1 MSTMTDSSDPR
12 KRSFA
17 DEIKELSTKTLL
29 ERQRDIDIFVQYG
42 MYPDWAVYEKESKY
56 LKIKSILD
64 YWEMEDIFRYRIV
77 LNMELLDRC
86 DKFELYPKLNFFFN
100 KDQLK

>member
-1 MSTMTDSSDPR
+1 MSSIIDSLDPR

-17 DEIKELSTKTLL
+17 DEIKELDTKTLL

-42 MYPDWAVYEKESKY
+42 LYPEWAILEKKSKY
-56 LKIKSILD
+56 LKIKTFLD
-64 YWEMEDIFRYRIV
+64 YWDTGDIFRYRIV

-86 DKFELYPKLNFFFN
+86 DKFELYPKLKFYF
-100 KDQLK
+100 K